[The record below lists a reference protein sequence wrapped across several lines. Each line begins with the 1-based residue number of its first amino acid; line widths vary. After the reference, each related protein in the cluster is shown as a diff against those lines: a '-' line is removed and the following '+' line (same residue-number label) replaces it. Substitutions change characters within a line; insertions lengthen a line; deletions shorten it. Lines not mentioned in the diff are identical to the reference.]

1 MTQLILA
8 TRCEAAPGESES
20 GDWVG
25 HLALPEP
32 AATWL
37 MVVDG
42 LGHGPEAA
50 HAARAARDHLA
61 SVLTDPALIG
71 QPASVLGSL
80 NPVLRDTRGAAVGL
94 ASVHRGQLQHAGM
107 GNTRCCVWRDGRLK
121 GLPSAHGIVGAP
133 TVRSRFGSDS
143 VVENTWTLMD
153 GDWILMFS
161 DGLAENI
168 HVDVVPGDWA
178 ADPRRLCD
186 HLLQRWRVP
195 RDDAAVLAACVLQA

>member
-1 MTQLILA
+1 MMRLTLA

-25 HLALPEP
+25 HQVLLEPE
-32 AATWL
+32 ATWL

-50 HAARAARDHLA
+50 HAARAARDHLVL
-61 SVLTDPALIG
+61 VLTDPALIG
-71 QPASVLGSL
+71 QPAIVLGSL

-94 ASVHRGQLQHAGM
+94 TCVHDGRLHHAGM

-133 TVRSRFGSDS
+133 ALRSRFGADS
-143 VVENTWTLMD
+143 VMENSWVLMP

-168 HVDVVPGDWA
+168 HLDVVPGEWSQE
-178 ADPRRLCD
+178 PGRLCD

>member
-1 MTQLILA
+1 MTQLKLA
-8 TRCEAAPGESES
+8 TRCECAPGELES

-25 HLALPEP
+25 AQVLSEPESN
-32 AATWL
+32 WL

-50 HAARAARDHLA
+50 HAARAARDHLQV
-61 SVLTDPALIG
+61 VLTDPAWIG
-71 QPASVLGSL
+71 HPAAVLGGL

-94 ASVHRGQLQHAGM
+94 ACVHQGQLRHAGL
-107 GNTRCCVWRDGRLK
+107 GNTRCCVWREGRLK
-121 GLPSAHGIVGAP
+121 GLPSAPGIVGAP
-133 TVRSRFGSDS
+133 HIRSRFGADG
-143 VVENTWTLMD
+143 VQENTWTLVA

-168 HVDVVPGDWA
+168 HLDAVPGGWEQE
-178 ADPRRLCD
+178 PGLLCD

-195 RDDAAVLAACVLQA
+195 RDDAAVLAAFVVQA